1 MDGSSYNVI
10 QTMPAS
16 SNPQA
21 EALNVAC
28 PFCGL
33 VCDDLTVR
41 LGDRL
46 EVVANGCPIAGPAF
60 AHTVAAD
67 DATPRIGGRP
77 ATLAA
82 AAAEAARLLGSA
94 RLPLI
99 AGLATDVA
107 GARAAGRL
115 ADRTGGVLDHMNAPA
130 LLRNVMVMQDSGWIT
145 TTLSEVRNRADLL
158 IVAGGDLASRFP
170 RFFERCIANRE
181 TLFGDARQCEV
192 IFLGTPVPPG
202 LDLPG
207 PVRSIACE
215 TSRLGEAFAVI
226 RAILAGRALTA
237 AQAAGA
243 PLKTWQELADR
254 MRGAQYG
261 VVTWAAADFDFP
273 HAELTLQALCEL
285 IRDLNRDTRCAGLPL
300 GGSDGDLTS
309 DSVHLWQTGYGSRT
323 SFGAGYPAQ
332 DLYHHATAGLLAGG
346 GADVLLW
353 ISSFSDARTPPD
365 TALPVIVLG
374 RPGMRFGQAP
384 AVFIPVGTP
393 GVDHAGQ
400 LFRTDRVVALP
411 LRQLRS
417 SALPSVAQAIDAIE
431 AALGGA

>member
-1 MDGSSYNVI
+1 
-10 QTMPAS
+10 MPAS
-16 SNPQA
+16 SKPQA
-21 EALNVAC
+21 DVLNVAC

-41 LGDRL
+41 PGTRL

-60 AHTVAAD
+60 SAAPGPED
-67 DATPRIGGRP
+67 VTPRIGGRP
-77 ATLAA
+77 ATLEA
-82 AAAEAARLLGSA
+82 AAAEAARLLGAA

-115 ADRTGGVLDHMNAPA
+115 AERTGGVLDHMNAPA

-158 IVAGGDLASRFP
+158 IVAGGDLVGRFP

-181 TLFGDARQCEV
+181 TLFGDGRQCEV
-192 IFLGTPVPPG
+192 IFLGAPVPAG
-202 LDLPG
+202 LSLPG
-207 PVRSIACE
+207 PVRSIPCE
-215 TSRLGEAFAVI
+215 VSRLGEAIGVI
-226 RAILAGRALTA
+226 RALLAGRPLTA
-237 AQAAGA
+237 ALAAGA
-243 PLKTWQELADR
+243 PLKVWQDLADR
-254 MRGAQYG
+254 MRAARYG
-261 VVTWAAADFDFP
+261 VVAWAAADFDFP

-285 IRDLNRDTRCAGLPL
+285 IRDLNRETRFAGLPL

-332 DLYHHATAGLLAGG
+332 DLYHHATAGLLQSG
-346 GADVLLW
+346 GADVMVW
-353 ISSFSDARTPPD
+353 ISNFNAARIPPD
-365 TALPVIVLG
+365 ADVPVIVLG

-393 GVDHAGQ
+393 GVDHAGH
-400 LFRTDRVVALP
+400 LIRTDRVVALP
-411 LRQLRS
+411 LGQLRN
-417 SALPSVAQAIDAIE
+417 SALPSVAGAIEAIE
-431 AALGGA
+431 AALGEG

>member
-1 MDGSSYNVI
+1 
-10 QTMPAS
+10 MPAS
-16 SNPQA
+16 SNPHA

-41 LGDRL
+41 LGNRL

-60 AHTVAAD
+60 AQAGQEASPRVA
-67 DATPRIGGRP
+67 GKP

-94 RLPLI
+94 RLPLV

-158 IVAGGDLASRFP
+158 IVAGGDLVGRFP
-170 RFFERCIANRE
+170 RFFERCIANEE
-181 TLFGDARQCEV
+181 TLFGGGRRCEV
-192 IFLGTPVPPG
+192 VFLGAAVPAG

-207 PVRSIACE
+207 PVRSVSCE
-215 TSRLGEAFAVI
+215 VARLGEAFGVM
-226 RAILAGRALTA
+226 RALLAGRGLGAE
-237 AQAAGA
+237 QAAGA
-243 PLKTWQELADR
+243 PLATWKELADR
-254 MRGAQYG
+254 MRTARYG
-261 VVTWAAADFDFP
+261 VAAWAAADFDFP
-273 HAELTLQALCEL
+273 HAELTIQALCEL
-285 IRDLNRDTRCAGLPL
+285 IRDLNRDTRFAGLPL
-300 GGSDGDLTS
+300 GGSEGDITS
-309 DSVHLWQTGYGSRT
+309 DSVHVWQTGYGSRT

-332 DLYHHATAGLLAGG
+332 DLYHHGAAGLLES
-346 GADVLLW
+346 GAADAMVW
-353 ISSFSDARTPPD
+353 ISSFNEARTPPD
-365 TALPVIVLG
+365 AAIPVIVLG
-374 RPGMRFGQAP
+374 RPGMRFGREP

-393 GVDHAGQ
+393 GVDHAGH

-411 LRQLRS
+411 LRQLRP
-417 SALPSVAQAIDAIE
+417 SALPSVAQAIEAIE
-431 AALGGA
+431 AALGGT